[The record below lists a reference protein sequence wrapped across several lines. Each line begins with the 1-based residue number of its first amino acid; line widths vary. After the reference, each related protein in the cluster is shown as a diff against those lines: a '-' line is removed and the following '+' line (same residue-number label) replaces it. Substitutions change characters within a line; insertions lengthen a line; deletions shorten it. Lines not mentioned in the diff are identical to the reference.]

1 MLVLEEPLIK
11 QVFISTSR
19 LDKIICF
26 AIVIILYVVSHTRFL
41 HDYIMFYTRLMSL
54 FFYFR
59 AVSLF
64 FPPPLPTITNLLN
77 VGFSVFTVSQ

>member
-26 AIVIILYVVSHTRFL
+26 AIFIILYVVSHMRFL
-41 HDYIMFYTRLMSL
+41 HDYIMFLIYKVNEPFFLFQDSFSL
-54 FFYFR
+54 
-59 AVSLF
+59 S
-64 FPPPLPTITNLLN
+64 PSITSITNLLN